1 MTKKETT
8 EKEKLE
14 AKYRKFDE
22 QGKRIHDSLSY
33 EQMQGLL
40 KTIYAGKLEVIG
52 PDGKPVNFDD
62 KKEVN
67 DGND

>member
-1 MTKKETT
+1 MSKKEMT
-8 EKEKLE
+8 EEEALA

-22 QGKRIHDSLSY
+22 DGNRVYDGLSY
-33 EQMQGLL
+33 EQMQALL

-52 PDGKPVNFDD
+52 PNGERVNFDD

-67 DGND
+67 DRND